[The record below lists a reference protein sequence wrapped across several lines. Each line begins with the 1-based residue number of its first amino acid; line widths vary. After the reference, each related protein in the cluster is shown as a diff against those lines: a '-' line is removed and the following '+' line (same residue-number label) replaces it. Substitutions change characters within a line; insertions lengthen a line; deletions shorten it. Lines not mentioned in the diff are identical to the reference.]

1 MIAGLPLLVP
11 DDVTDFQS
19 SAEAVAQLLERRV
32 FNVVRLFASKLR
44 DPTLSKPAVLQ
55 QLRETF
61 LKVPVAGLALFAY
74 IGHMS
79 TGFLTYA
86 EEVQR
91 QSEGIAIE
99 KGKPSCNMHDSS
111 SESNKNDCGNT
122 LSFIQGTFNA
132 AGRVRYTQLTVRS
145 VFRMYCMCGQTA

>member
-1 MIAGLPLLVP
+1 VIAGLPLLVP

-19 SAEAVAQLLERRV
+19 SAEAVPQLLERRG
-32 FNVVRLFASKLR
+32 FNVVRLFTIKLR
-44 DPTLSKPAVLQ
+44 DPNLSKPAISK

-79 TGFLTYA
+79 AGFLTYE

-111 SESNKNDCGNT
+111 SESNKMIVITHCPSYRA
-122 LSFIQGTFNA
+122 LS
-132 AGRVRYTQLTVRS
+132 TQQEES
-145 VFRMYCMCGQTA
+145 DIHS

>member
-1 MIAGLPLLVP
+1 MIGGLRLLVP

-19 SAEAVAQLLERRV
+19 SAEAVPQLLERRG
-32 FNVVRLFASKLR
+32 FNVVRLFTIKLR
-44 DPTLSKPAVLQ
+44 DPNLSKPAISK

-79 TGFLTYA
+79 AGFLTYE

-111 SESNKNDCGNT
+111 SESNKMIVITHCPSYRA
-122 LSFIQGTFNA
+122 LS
-132 AGRVRYTQLTVRS
+132 TQQEES
-145 VFRMYCMCGQTA
+145 DIHS

>member
-1 MIAGLPLLVP
+1 MP

-44 DPTLSKPAVLQ
+44 DPNLSKPAILQ

-61 LKVPVAGLALFAY
+61 LKVPVTGLALFAY
-74 IGHMS
+74 IGHMKA
-79 TGFLTYA
+79 GFLTYE

-91 QSEGIAIE
+91 QSEGIVID
-99 KGKPSCNMHDSS
+99 KGKPSCNKNDSS
-111 SESNKNDCGNT
+111 SESNKMDCGNT

-145 VFRMYCMCGQTA
+145 VFRMYCMCRQTA